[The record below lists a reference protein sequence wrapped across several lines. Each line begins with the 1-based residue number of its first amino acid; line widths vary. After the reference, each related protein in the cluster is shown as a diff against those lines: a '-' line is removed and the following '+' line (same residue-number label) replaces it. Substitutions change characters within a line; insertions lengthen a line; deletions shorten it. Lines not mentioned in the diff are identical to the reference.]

1 MQDEKLIEQ
10 LHYLK
15 RIKPDDYWKRESR
28 EILLSQISNLSALNL
43 DEKTLAKNSYLIN
56 LKNFF
61 LENKIFNWATQ
72 PVAVFVL
79 IVLFLIGGGAISINA
94 SKNSLPGD
102 SFYIA
107 KIINEKARLTLTF
120 NDEDKA
126 KLGLEFASNR
136 AKEITKLLA
145 DSAPSEENKN
155 KVEQLTNNFKE
166 EIKVVRNKI
175 QNIKITRK
183 VSNPP
188 LADADK
194 SGQKEENE
202 KNKEVFGVNAE
213 KGEKG
218 IDISINKSGNTSL
231 KLEVEAPKVITTTPS
246 TTPVVTPDENTNVK
260 LIDLNKAISDAEN
273 LFDLKDYSG
282 TIDKLEEV
290 HSIIEN
296 KDGEVKG
303 ESETAPSSSPVNN

>member
-1 MQDEKLIEQ
+1 MQEEKLIQQ

-15 RIKPDDYWKRESR
+15 RIKPDDYWKRENR

-43 DEKTLAKNSYLIN
+43 DEKMLTENSWLIN

-61 LENKIFNWATQ
+61 LENKMFSWATQ
-72 PVAVFVL
+72 PIAVFVL
-79 IVLFLIGGGAISINA
+79 IILFLIGGGVISINA

-126 KLGLEFASNR
+126 KLGLEFAGNR

-145 DSAPSEENKN
+145 DSTQSEENKN
-155 KVEQLTNNFKE
+155 KVERLSNDFKE

-183 VSNPP
+183 ASNSP
-188 LADADK
+188 LAEANK
-194 SGQKEENE
+194 SNQKKENE
-202 KNKEVFGVNAE
+202 KNVEIFGANLE
-213 KGEKG
+213 KGDKG
-218 IDISINKSGNTSL
+218 VDISINKSGNTSL
-231 KLEVEAPKVITTTPS
+231 KLEVEAPKVISTTPS
-246 TTPVVTPDENTNVK
+246 TTPVVAPDDNTNVK

-303 ESETAPSSSPVNN
+303 ESETAPSSSPVK

>member
-1 MQDEKLIEQ
+1 MQEEKLIQQ

-15 RIKPDDYWKRESR
+15 RIKPDDYWKRENR

-43 DEKTLAKNSYLIN
+43 DEKMLTENSWLIN

-61 LENKIFNWATQ
+61 LENKMFSWATQ
-72 PVAVFVL
+72 PIAVFVL
-79 IVLFLIGGGAISINA
+79 IILFLIGGGVISINA

-126 KLGLEFASNR
+126 KLGLEFAGNR

-145 DSAPSEENKN
+145 DSTQSEENKN
-155 KVEQLTNNFKE
+155 KVERLSNDFKE

-183 VSNPP
+183 VSNSP
-188 LADADK
+188 LAEANK
-194 SGQKEENE
+194 SNQKKENE
-202 KNKEVFGVNAE
+202 KNVEIFGANLE
-213 KGEKG
+213 KGDKG
-218 IDISINKSGNTSL
+218 VDISINKSGNTSL
-231 KLEVEAPKVITTTPS
+231 KLEVEAPKVISTTPS
-246 TTPVVTPDENTNVK
+246 TTPVVAPDDNTNVK

-303 ESETAPSSSPVNN
+303 ESETAPSSSPVK